1 MTYFSTLP
9 TEVLDAVGVAGFG
22 LYVLNYGLLTF
33 QRLQSNQVCYFV
45 MNGFAA
51 AMVLVGLMSA
61 FNLASALIQ
70 VFWIII
76 SIVAIVIRLRKSPE
90 PVFKTNSKA

>member
-1 MTYFSTLP
+1 MTYFNTLP

-22 LYVLNYGLLTF
+22 LYVLNYGLLTV
-33 QRLQSNQVCYFV
+33 QRVQSHQICYFV
-45 MNGFAA
+45 INGLAA

-70 VFWIII
+70 IFWIVI
-76 SIVAIVIRLRKSPE
+76 SIAAIIIRMRKRQA
-90 PVFKTNSKA
+90 PVFAHHSEA